1 MAGSLAVILAAAKL
15 LNDDFLI
22 LELANDRG
30 FDRNAAQRWLADF
43 GIAFASNEQN
53 FIKAQF
59 GIGIARAKV
68 NNDFIAHSHAILVA
82 AIFKNCVHQLILS
95 AGKSFQLVGDGL
107 YRCLNGPVMLR

>member
-1 MAGSLAVILAAAKL
+1 LDGRDTNRCERLTVAGSLAVILAAAKL
-15 LNDDFLI
+15 LDDDFLI

-43 GIAFASNEQN
+43 GIAFAGNEQD

-59 GIGIARAKV
+59 GIRIASAKV

-82 AIFKNCVHQLILS
+82 AILS
-95 AGKSFQLVGDGL
+95 ATVSTGA
-107 YRCLNGPVMLR
+107 